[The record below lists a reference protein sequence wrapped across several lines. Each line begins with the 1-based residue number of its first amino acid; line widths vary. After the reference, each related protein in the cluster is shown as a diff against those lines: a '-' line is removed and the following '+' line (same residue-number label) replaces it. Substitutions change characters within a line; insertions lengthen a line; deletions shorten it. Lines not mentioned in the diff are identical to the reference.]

1 MSISHRDIKPS
12 NILLTLEGKPILTDF
27 GTCWEVKNDLASS
40 SAEGWQTHGRTGDDG
55 KGLILPDVGSGSFR
69 PPELMLSP
77 KSGYDSQKVDMW
89 ELAVTISSFFTEV
102 IESRNSS
109 GIGGAFDG
117 EEDESMEYSQEDS
130 NFLQDSIPEWE
141 KALFKGS
148 GDERV
153 RGPQEFEAEE
163 DLDLKS
169 NWAEQ
174 RERDEDQFEPRMKS
188 HRATL
193 FDSSRGDIG
202 LMGSIFN
209 IRGLSKDEQDWPV
222 SKRNLKFRSNFLGQL
237 ISLILIL
244 HHFQILQIQEAI
256 AFQPNLSRMPFSERP
271 STNLIDH
278 LPLAKSILSPPS
290 QVPEDLKAQ
299 EQVQKILELIDSSLQ
314 LSASK
319 RPTAKDAIKMLE

>member
-1 MSISHRDIKPS
+1 
-12 NILLTLEGKPILTDF
+12 
-27 GTCWEVKNDLASS
+27 
-40 SAEGWQTHGRTGDDG
+40 
-55 KGLILPDVGSGSFR
+55 
-69 PPELMLSP
+69 MLSP

-278 LPLAKSILSPPS
+278 LPLAKSILSPSS